1 MFQRSVARKRQG
13 QALIVIAGAMVALMA
28 LVALAVDGGN
38 AFAQR
43 RIVQNAADGAAM
55 AGLTKFN
62 EAFLNNRGLGC
73 TMPCVSN
80 MTPDQN
86 RNVWNNVVAAL
97 RANGAD
103 TVRTT
108 QGGTVEAWYLDMAG
122 QKYGTNQVGVGS
134 QSIPFAGSQG
144 PGSNGAA
151 GIWVGSTA
159 QAATYFA
166 RVIGVNQVKADAHA
180 TAQMGGTQGI
190 RAVQTGPT
198 GPVLW
203 PLTIFSDSISYDP
216 QRLTTLYDFSDNYV
230 PGNWGL
236 LCFQHPC
243 GQDRVNTWLRNGFDP
258 STGTD
263 LITEA
268 SNGSQGSDE
277 RLNYYPVGWDGANPS
292 SRGVW
297 QPVKTGNG
305 ISSACDIIKD
315 AATVRRHVFIPISDR
330 DNNSQGDGELFHVV
344 NVAEFEIQQANCT
357 GSHNGVQGK
366 FLGFNWTPSSGVWKT
381 DVWTAVVNGQTLLRL
396 GQ

>member
-1 MFQRSVARKRQG
+1 MFQRSMARKRQG
-13 QALIVIAGAMVALMA
+13 QALIVIAGALVALMA

-86 RNVWNNVVAAL
+86 RNVWNNIVAAL

-108 QGGTVEAWYLDMAG
+108 QGGTVEAWYLDTAG
-122 QKYGTNQVGVGS
+122 QRYGTNQIGVGS

-180 TAQMGGTQGI
+180 TAQMGGMQGI
-190 RAVQTGPT
+190 THAVNAGGNGPA
-198 GPVLW
+198 LW
-203 PLTIFSDSISYDP
+203 PLTIMTDTINYTP
-216 QRLTTLYDFSDNYV
+216 QGFTSAVRLLGYICARQLGAS
-230 PGNWGL
+230 L
-236 LCFQHPC
+236 LP
-243 GQDRVNTWLRNGFDP
+243 
-258 STGTD
+258 
-263 LITEA
+263 
-268 SNGSQGSDE
+268 
-277 RLNYYPVGWDGANPS
+277 
-292 SRGVW
+292 
-297 QPVKTGNG
+297 
-305 ISSACDIIKD
+305 
-315 AATVRRHVFIPISDR
+315 
-330 DNNSQGDGELFHVV
+330 
-344 NVAEFEIQQANCT
+344 
-357 GSHNGVQGK
+357 
-366 FLGFNWTPSSGVWKT
+366 TPLW
-381 DVWTAVVNGQTLLRL
+381 QTLSEHLAGKRL
-396 GQ
+396 

>member
-86 RNVWNNVVAAL
+86 RNVWNNIVAAL

-190 RAVQTGPT
+190 RAVQTGPN
-198 GPVLW
+198 GPALW

-230 PGNWGL
+230 PGNWGA
-236 LCFQHPC
+236 LCFTGNC
-243 GQDRVNTWLRNGFDP
+243 GESQVNEWLTNGFDP
-258 STGTD
+258 STGTTVQLED
-263 LITEA
+263 GQG
-268 SNGSQGSDE
+268 NVGSTMTY
-277 RLNYYPVGWDGANPS
+277 NYYPVGWDGTHPS

-305 ISSACDIIKD
+305 ISNSCPIIRAA
-315 AATVRRHVFIPISDR
+315 AATRRHVFIPISDR
-330 DNNSQGDGELFHVV
+330 DNNSTGNNERFHVV
-344 NVAEFEIQQANCT
+344 NVAEFEIQQATCPGNQNT
-357 GSHNGVQGK
+357 IRGK